1 MTKKVLI
8 VDDETNI
15 VISLEFLIEQAGYD
29 LRIAHN
35 GQEALEQVVAFK
47 PDLILLDVMM
57 PHINGFDVCRRVRE
71 NPAWQNI
78 KIIMLTAKGREVEV
92 TKGLALGADAYI
104 TKPFSTKE
112 LLAQVRHILGNDE
125 APSSFPRKA

>member
-1 MTKKVLI
+1 MAQKVLI

-15 VISLEFLIEQAGYD
+15 VISLEFLIQQAGYE
-29 LRIAHN
+29 LRVAHN
-35 GQEALEQVVAFK
+35 GHEALDLVAAFE

-57 PHINGFDVCRRVRE
+57 PHINGFEVCRRVRE
-71 NPAWQNI
+71 NPAWRQP

-92 TKGLALGADAYI
+92 TKGLALGADAYV

-112 LLAQVRHILGNDE
+112 LLTQVRNILGDHE
-125 APSSFPRKA
+125 SLTA

>member
-1 MTKKVLI
+1 MPKKVLI

-15 VISLEFLIEQAGYD
+15 VISLEFLMQQAGYE
-29 LRIAHN
+29 LRLAKD
-35 GQEALEQVVAFK
+35 GQEALEQVATFE

-57 PHINGFDVCRRVRE
+57 PQINGFDVCRRIRE

-78 KIIMLTAKGREVEV
+78 KIIMLTAKGREVEMA
-92 TKGLALGADAYI
+92 KGLALGADAYI

-112 LLAQVRHILGNDE
+112 LLAQVRRILE
-125 APSSFPRKA
+125 

>member
-1 MTKKVLI
+1 MAKKVLI

-15 VISLEFLIEQAGYD
+15 VISLEFLMEQAGYE

-35 GQEALEQVVAFK
+35 GRDALEQVATFE

-57 PHINGFDVCRRVRE
+57 PEINGFDVCRRIRE
-71 NPAWQNI
+71 DPAWQNI

-92 TKGLALGADAYI
+92 AKGLALGADTYI

-112 LLAQVRHILGNDE
+112 LLAQVRHIM
-125 APSSFPRKA
+125 

>member
-1 MTKKVLI
+1 MAKKVLI

-15 VISLEFLIEQAGYD
+15 VISLEFLMEQAGYE
-29 LRIAHN
+29 LRIANN
-35 GQEALEQVVAFK
+35 GRDALEHVADFE

-57 PHINGFDVCRRVRE
+57 PHINGFDVCRRVSE
-71 NPAWQNI
+71 NPAWRKT

-92 TKGLALGADAYI
+92 AKGLALGADAYV

-112 LLAQVRHILGNDE
+112 LLAQVRHILEDDG
-125 APSSFPRKA
+125 PVTT

>member
-8 VDDETNI
+8 ADDEVNI
-15 VISLEFLIEQAGYD
+15 VISLEFLIEQAGYQ
-29 LRIAHN
+29 LEIAHD
-35 GQEALEQVVAFK
+35 GQEVLAKIISFD

-57 PHINGFDVCRRVRE
+57 PKINGFELCRRVRE
-71 NPAWQNI
+71 NPAWQHI

-104 TKPFSTKE
+104 VKPFSTKE
-112 LLAQVRHILGNDE
+112 LMAEIKQMLNDG
-125 APSSFPRKA
+125 SSKI